1 MMSRHALTVFMA
13 VLSTAWG
20 VFGVATLSICM
31 IKVVAF
37 IVLFFWVH
45 GCCSLLTVVIPVL
58 SVTHSDR

>member
-13 VLSTAWG
+13 VLLTAWG

-31 IKVVAF
+31 IRVVAF

-45 GCCSLLTVVIPVL
+45 GCCSLLTVVISVL
-58 SVTHSDR
+58 SVTHSDS